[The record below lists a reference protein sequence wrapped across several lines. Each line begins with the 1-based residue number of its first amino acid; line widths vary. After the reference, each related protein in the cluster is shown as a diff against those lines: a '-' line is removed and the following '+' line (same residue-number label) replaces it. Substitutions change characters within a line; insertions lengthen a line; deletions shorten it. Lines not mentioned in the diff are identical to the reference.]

1 MEIDLNSQMD
11 RNLDLESQIQNAQ
24 SVKELT
30 IKALVSEGLISK
42 EEGSKFIG
50 QYQII
55 VTKKSLFKQ
64 MFDSI
69 FKGRKE
75 GIYYYDVVKIIK
87 L

>member
-1 MEIDLNSQMD
+1 MEIDLNSKMD

-24 SVKELT
+24 AVKELT
-30 IKALVSEGLISK
+30 VKALVAEGLISK
-42 EEGSKFIG
+42 EEGLMFSG

-55 VTKKSLFKQ
+55 VTKKNIFKQ
-64 MFDSI
+64 MFDII

>member
-1 MEIDLNSQMD
+1 MEIDLNSKMD

-42 EEGSKFIG
+42 EEGLMFSG

-55 VTKKSLFKQ
+55 VTKKNLFKQ
-64 MFDSI
+64 MFDTI
-69 FKGRKE
+69 FQGRKE